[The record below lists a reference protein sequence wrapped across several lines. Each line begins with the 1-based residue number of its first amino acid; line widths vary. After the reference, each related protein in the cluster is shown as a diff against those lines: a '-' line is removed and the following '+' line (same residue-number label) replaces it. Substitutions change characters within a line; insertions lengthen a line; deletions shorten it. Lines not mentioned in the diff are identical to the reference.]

1 MISGVVLLGDLW
13 MCLQFALS
21 LSSSTFIV
29 SIYDNM
35 HNMYELMIVFDLL
48 RTDANSCTEEV
59 EGHVQ

>member
-1 MISGVVLLGDLW
+1 